1 MNCYNCVHY
10 KVCEY
15 MDPLSDASIC
25 PLFLNQDITSVT
37 LDSNTYMK
45 LLDAIDTA
53 KVRLKRIRRSKNRD
67 SVEMALDRIDSI
79 LKGEK

>member
-10 KVCEY
+10 KVCED

>member
-1 MNCYNCVHY
+1 
-10 KVCEY
+10 